1 MRIDRLWLLGGA
13 LCALVIVGF
22 GYYFFIRPEQS
33 DTRSTNETADRT
45 RVEVAAKRKELQELA
60 KQYEHIEAYRAQ
72 LAGDQA
78 ALPVDDAASALLRE
92 LQDAG
97 EQAGVSVS
105 GVSVG
110 TAVDLGALVGFQ
122 VYAMPVSL
130 TVVGPTDR
138 MNPFLDQLQQ
148 VQARALLINSVNFAP
163 SSTANLA
170 RSNVTINL
178 NAFYAPM
185 T

>member
-1 MRIDRLWLLGGA
+1 MRNDRLWLLGGA
-13 LCALVIVGF
+13 FCALVIVGF
-22 GYYFFIRPEQS
+22 GYYFFIRPEKS
-33 DTRSTNETADRT
+33 DTRSTNESADRT
-45 RVEVAAKRKELQELA
+45 RVEVAAKRKELRELA
-60 KQYEHIEAYRAQ
+60 KQYERIDEYRAQ
-72 LAGDQA
+72 LAKDQA
-78 ALPVDDAASALLRE
+78 ALPGVDAASALLKE
-92 LQDAG
+92 LQNAG

-110 TAVDLGALVGFQ
+110 TAVDLDALVGFE
-122 VYAMPVSL
+122 VYALPVSL

-148 VQARALLINSVNFAP
+148 VQPRAVLINSVNFAP

-170 RSNVTINL
+170 KSNVTINL
-178 NAFYAPM
+178 SAFYAPL

>member
-1 MRIDRLWLLGGA
+1 MRNDRLWLLGGA
-13 LCALVIVGF
+13 LCALVIVAF

-33 DTRSTNETADRT
+33 DTRSTTESADRT
-45 RVEVAAKRKELQELA
+45 RVEIAAKRKELQDLA
-60 KQYEHIEAYRAQ
+60 KQYEHIDEYRAQ
-72 LAGDQA
+72 LAKDQA

-92 LQDAG
+92 LQNAG

-110 TAVDLGALVGFQ
+110 TAVDLNALVGFQ

-130 TVVGPTDR
+130 SVVGPTEK

-148 VQARALLINSVNFAP
+148 LQPRAVLISSVNFAP

-178 NAFYAPM
+178 NAFYAPL